1 MIHYSTVSG
10 NKKNKREQKKLSG
23 VNKGKLTH
31 QMNDSGSRQPDGDE
45 NGDELC
51 QSDRTRRLEDV
62 EILQNVRHRH
72 EA

>member
-1 MIHYSTVSG
+1 MEI
-10 NKKNKREQKKLSG
+10 KKIKENRKNYRGLIRER
-23 VNKGKLTH
+23 LTH